1 MLTDA
6 IVPNTQLGEFGA
18 RPNTSGL
25 AEGAACTSGVTIH
38 WPAVTPASRSA
49 GQQCL
54 HALQGRAQHSDLCI
68 FYVVKSQQSSAPFR
82 GPRNGL
88 DQSVVQHCPSCNAMK
103 GTKTPPGTRPIRHA
117 SVRDVPPPVARS
129 KRVIKRLVPL
139 APAAAQASRCR
150 QKHTERTHR
159 TRAAEGIHTAP
170 AAETTAAP
178 QQNRAHGPLTRL
190 QAQFAAVLNGEGD
203 ARQFM
208 VEALTSG
215 SFLGG
220 VRRGGGR

>member
-1 MLTDA
+1 M
-6 IVPNTQLGEFGA
+6 
-18 RPNTSGL
+18 
-25 AEGAACTSGVTIH
+25 
-38 WPAVTPASRSA
+38 
-49 GQQCL
+49 
-54 HALQGRAQHSDLCI
+54 
-68 FYVVKSQQSSAPFR
+68 FYVVKSQQKSSAPFR

-139 APAAAQASRCR
+139 APAAAPASRCR
-150 QKHTERTHR
+150 QHPERKCTAR

-170 AAETTAAP
+170 AAEPTAAP

-215 SFLGG
+215 SLLGG
-220 VRRGGGR
+220 GRRGGGR

>member
-1 MLTDA
+1 MLSK
-6 IVPNTQLGEFGA
+6 VN
-18 RPNTSGL
+18 
-25 AEGAACTSGVTIH
+25 
-38 WPAVTPASRSA
+38 
-49 GQQCL
+49 
-54 HALQGRAQHSDLCI
+54 
-68 FYVVKSQQSSAPFR
+68 KSSAPFR

-150 QKHTERTHR
+150 QKHTERTDR

-170 AAETTAAP
+170 AAEPTAAP

-215 SFLGG
+215 SLLGG
-220 VRRGGGR
+220 GRRGGGR

>member
-1 MLTDA
+1 
-6 IVPNTQLGEFGA
+6 
-18 RPNTSGL
+18 
-25 AEGAACTSGVTIH
+25 
-38 WPAVTPASRSA
+38 
-49 GQQCL
+49 
-54 HALQGRAQHSDLCI
+54 
-68 FYVVKSQQSSAPFR
+68 
-82 GPRNGL
+82 
-88 DQSVVQHCPSCNAMK
+88 MK

-139 APAAAQASRCR
+139 APAAAPASRCR
-150 QKHTERTHR
+150 QHPERKCTAR

-170 AAETTAAP
+170 AAEPTAAP
-178 QQNRAHGPLTRL
+178 QQNRAHGPLTRV

-215 SFLGG
+215 SLLGG
-220 VRRGGGR
+220 GRRGGGR

>member
-1 MLTDA
+1 MTTFAALRKSLSQKSTNNGQ
-6 IVPNTQLGEFGA
+6 VPPLSGGPQ
-18 RPNTSGL
+18 RPTHL
-25 AEGAACTSGVTIH
+25 
-38 WPAVTPASRSA
+38 R
-49 GQQCL
+49 
-54 HALQGRAQHSDLCI
+54 
-68 FYVVKSQQSSAPFR
+68 
-82 GPRNGL
+82 
-88 DQSVVQHCPSCNAMK
+88 VQPCPSCNAMK

-150 QKHTERTHR
+150 QKHTERTDR

-170 AAETTAAP
+170 AAEPTAAP

-190 QAQFAAVLNGEGD
+190 QAQFAAVLNGDGD

-215 SFLGG
+215 SLLGG
-220 VRRGGGR
+220 GRRGGGR